1 MKINVIMPMLGRGT
15 RMYGIQNTVK
25 PLIEFPDKKPFFLK
39 ALESL
44 SNYEI
49 DTLVLVI
56 PIDYQYGFMRH
67 MDTLHKMKNVHNVIF
82 CCCDYTVTPC
92 ETVLKGLSVKTND
105 LPIIVLDCD
114 IYSVL
119 PVYNKIKPDEA
130 HLFTFTTT
138 TKNKSYIAFDK
149 NKVTDIKE
157 KNPITDMAVFGA
169 YMFGSKNLL
178 QDKIDQC
185 KYLSDVVKN
194 CLPNVSFQQLKEHLE
209 FGTAQEFKEALKE
222 KKHALQSFSI

>member
-49 DTLVLVI
+49 DTLSLVVPKEYEHNFI
-56 PIDYQYGFMRH
+56 QH
-67 MDTLHKMKNVHNVIF
+67 TKTLYAMKNIHNIVF
-82 CCCDYTVTPC
+82 HCCEYTATPC
-92 ETVLKGLSVKTND
+92 ETVSKALDAKTED
-105 LPIIVLDCD
+105 LPVVVLDCD

-119 PVYNKIKPDEA
+119 PVFDKIKPDEA

-157 KNPITDMAVFGA
+157 KNPITNMAVFGA
-169 YMFGSKNLL
+169 YMFGSKKLL
-178 QDKIDQC
+178 QDKIGNC

-222 KKHALQSFSI
+222 KKHAL